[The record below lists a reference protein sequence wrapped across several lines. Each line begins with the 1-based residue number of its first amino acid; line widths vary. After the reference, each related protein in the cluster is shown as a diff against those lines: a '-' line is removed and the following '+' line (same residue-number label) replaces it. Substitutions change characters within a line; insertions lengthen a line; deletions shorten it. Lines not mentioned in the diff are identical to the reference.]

1 MSNIK
6 VFVLLA
12 ALTALLGAIGG
23 AVGGQS
29 GMLLALLLAAGMNV
43 FMYFNSARMVLR
55 AYGAQV
61 VTAAEAPALYAMT
74 DRLRQRAGLP
84 MPTLAIVPSDQPNAF
99 ATGRSPEHAV
109 VAVTTGLMR
118 GMTETELEGVI
129 AHELAHIANRDML
142 LQTITAT
149 LAGAIANLG
158 QMAFFF
164 GGRDED
170 GESNPLA
177 GLAAMLVAPI
187 AASILQFAISRQRE
201 FKADAVGARIAGR
214 TDGLADALAR
224 LDAMARR
231 VALPVSPSMASLA
244 IVNPLAAFSGRGML
258 SLFST
263 HPSTEERIARL
274 QALRL

>member
-1 MSNIK
+1 MSNVK

-23 AVGGQS
+23 AVGGAS
-29 GMLLALLLAAGMNV
+29 GMVMALVLAGGMNV
-43 FMYFNSARMVLR
+43 FMYYNSAKMVLR

-99 ATGRSPEHAV
+99 ATGRDPEHAV
-109 VAVTTGLMR
+109 VAVTTGLLR

-158 QMAFFF
+158 QLAFFF
-164 GGRDED
+164 GARDED
-170 GESNPLA
+170 GESHPVA
-177 GLAAMLVAPI
+177 GLLAMLVAPI

-214 TDGLADALAR
+214 TDGLANALAR
-224 LDAMARR
+224 LDAMAQRT
-231 VALPVSPSMASLA
+231 ALPVSPSMAALA